1 MSSPFCLKIRVRY
14 SECDAQG
21 VVFNARYADYV
32 DLASTEFLRAV
43 FGGYQQLLDQGYDN
57 QIVKLLIQWQAPARF
72 DDVLEL
78 RIQLSHIGTTS
89 FTLTTDIVN
98 NATQE
103 NLASAEA
110 VYVMLDKAS
119 FRKCAIPEHLR
130 FKLEGAGKGQVID
143 QSGSA

>member
-1 MSSPFCLKIRVRY
+1 MSAAFCLKIRVRY

-21 VVFNARYADYV
+21 VVFNARYADYA

-43 FGGYQQLLDQGYDN
+43 FGGYKQLLEQGYDN
-57 QIVKLLIQWQAPARF
+57 QIVRLLLQWQAPARF

-78 RIQLSHIGTTS
+78 RVQMTNIGTTS
-89 FTLTTDIVN
+89 FTLNTEMLN
-98 NATQE
+98 SETQE
-103 NLASAEA
+103 SVATAEA

-119 FRKCAIPEHLR
+119 FRKCVIPEHLR

-143 QSGSA
+143 QSGLG